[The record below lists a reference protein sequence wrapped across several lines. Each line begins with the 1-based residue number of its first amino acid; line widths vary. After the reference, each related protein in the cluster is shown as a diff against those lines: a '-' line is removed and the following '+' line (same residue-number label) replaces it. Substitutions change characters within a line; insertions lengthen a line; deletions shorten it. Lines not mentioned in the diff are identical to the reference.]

1 MKKILLSLLII
12 LSFSADYQASA
23 QEEFKVV
30 TLNIRYGTPADH
42 ENAWKNRR
50 KRLLA
55 VFKSYSD
62 QIIATQEALPLQIK
76 DILQNNSELEV
87 VYRSRTKAQDDGP
100 ANAIFYS
107 KRNWELVTHETF
119 WLSNTPEEPASKSW
133 GNSLPRTASIVVLE
147 HKSSGK
153 QIKLLNVLLDHRSE
167 ESREKSV
174 ELILRK
180 LMTEVE
186 PMPTLVVGDLNVRPT
201 DAIVSRMEEF
211 FTDTFEGDILLACTY
226 HNYQGGSHCPR
237 YDYIFFQEN
246 AGIKKTG
253 YKIDKWES
261 KGLYPQDHYPVVAT
275 FRLENSEE
283 N

>member
-1 MKKILLSLLII
+1 VKKILTLFFLVLL
-12 LSFSADYQASA
+12 LAPKHQANA

-42 ENAWKNRR
+42 ENSWKNRR
-50 KRLLA
+50 KRLLS

-62 QIIATQEALPLQIK
+62 QIIATQEALPLQTK

-107 KRNWELVTHETF
+107 KKKWKMVEHETF
-119 WLSNTPEEPASKSW
+119 WLSDTPDEPASKSW

-147 HKSSGK
+147 NKSTGN
-153 QIKLLNVLLDHRSE
+153 QIRLLDILMDHRSE

-186 PMPTLVVGDLNVRPT
+186 PMPTIVVGDFNVRPT
-201 DAIVSRMEEF
+201 DTTVNRMESF
-211 FTDTFEGDILLACTY
+211 FTDTFEGDVLLACTY
-226 HNYQGGSHCPR
+226 HGYQGGSHCPR

-246 AGIKKTG
+246 NGIKKTA

-275 FRLENSEE
+275 FRFENSEE